1 MKWDVSLEGK
11 QRKLHFVNKLWTD
24 PYDSRHVQESAE
36 IVAKLVG
43 FCESGNISKRCLSS
57 TSPCLQIKSGTI
69 TRFLVKFET
78 ITIRLPCMILAPVPR
93 PLDSGYNK
101 PQF

>member
-1 MKWDVSLEGK
+1 MKWDVPLEGK
-11 QRKLHFVNKLWTD
+11 QRKLQFVSKLWTD
-24 PYDSRHVQESAE
+24 PYDSRH
-36 IVAKLVG
+36 
-43 FCESGNISKRCLSS
+43 RCLSS
-57 TSPCLQIKSGTI
+57 TSPCLQIKSGTF

-101 PQF
+101 PKF

>member
-1 MKWDVSLEGK
+1 
-11 QRKLHFVNKLWTD
+11 
-24 PYDSRHVQESAE
+24 
-36 IVAKLVG
+36 
-43 FCESGNISKRCLSS
+43 RCLSP
-57 TSPCLQIKSGTI
+57 TLPCLQIRIGTI

-78 ITIRLPCMILAPVPR
+78 ITIILPCMILAPVPR

>member
-1 MKWDVSLEGK
+1 EFLARRTNSKLTPKEREELYMKWD
-11 QRKLHFVNKLWTD
+11 RKLQFVNKLWTD
-24 PYDSRHVQESAE
+24 PYDSRH
-36 IVAKLVG
+36 
-43 FCESGNISKRCLSS
+43 RCLSP
-57 TSPCLQIKSGTI
+57 TLPCLQIRIGTI

-78 ITIRLPCMILAPVPR
+78 ITIILPCMILAPVPR